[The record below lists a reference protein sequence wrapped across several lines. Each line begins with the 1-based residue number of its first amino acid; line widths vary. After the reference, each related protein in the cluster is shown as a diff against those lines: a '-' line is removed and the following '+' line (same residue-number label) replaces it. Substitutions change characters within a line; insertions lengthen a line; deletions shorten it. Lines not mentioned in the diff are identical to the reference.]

1 MAEGITGKMKDFFGL
16 GSVDSYEDPYH
27 YDEFDDDR
35 DDRDRRDH
43 REPAEDPRDAHAVRE
58 PRETREARPAG
69 RYGAPARE
77 PEEAYRRPE
86 AASRYE
92 GEDRHPRSGLYSATT
107 PATPASVEP
116 RFVVVKI
123 SEFREAGNLAN
134 AFRTGD
140 VVAFSLSGME
150 KAEATRVLDFSAG
163 LAKGLAGDLKKL
175 GGFRSFVLVPADV
188 TLDRGHLDDLD
199 AKLAGDR

>member
-1 MAEGITGKMKDFFGL
+1 
-16 GSVDSYEDPYH
+16 
-27 YDEFDDDR
+27 
-35 DDRDRRDH
+35 
-43 REPAEDPRDAHAVRE
+43 
-58 PRETREARPAG
+58 
-69 RYGAPARE
+69 
-77 PEEAYRRPE
+77 
-86 AASRYE
+86 
-92 GEDRHPRSGLYSATT
+92 
-107 PATPASVEP
+107 
-116 RFVVVKI
+116 VVVKI

>member
-16 GSVDSYEDPYH
+16 GNVDSYEDPYH

-35 DDRDRRDH
+35 EQRDH
-43 REPAEDPRDAHAVRE
+43 RDYRDAEAVDAPRE
-58 PRETREARPAG
+58 PRSAG
-69 RYGAPARE
+69 RYGASPREEQPQHYRAGAPARAE
-77 PEEAYRRPE
+77 RAER
-86 AASRYE
+86 S
-92 GEDRHPRSGLYSATT
+92 EDAHARAGLYTAPA

-116 RFVVVKI
+116 RFVVVRI

-140 VVAFSLSGME
+140 VVAFTLSGME

-175 GGFRSFVLVPADV
+175 AGFRSFVLVPADV